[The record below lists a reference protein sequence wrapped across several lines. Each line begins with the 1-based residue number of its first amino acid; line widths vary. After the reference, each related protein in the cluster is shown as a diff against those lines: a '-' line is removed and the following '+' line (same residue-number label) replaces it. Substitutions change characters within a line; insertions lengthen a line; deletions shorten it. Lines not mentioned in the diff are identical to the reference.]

1 MKRSTLLWLFAL
13 GVVLGGS
20 AFAQTTVKVTFVV
33 NTATV
38 PDTLHPS
45 SIVQVR
51 GDTSPLT
58 WNGATGVNLTNIGG
72 DYWTGT
78 FDFPANSTVLYKY
91 FTNASS
97 ASGDQEHKGWENDIE
112 STSGN
117 RTLTT
122 GTTDM
127 VLPLEYVNG
136 SPSKQLQNWTPFP
149 SDASN
154 YHLLVR
160 VNMQGKEDFNP
171 ASQKVGVRGSNT
183 TNWGKT
189 GDLDWGATFFLT
201 KEQPHGNGGSRNY
214 NADNFY
220 SGILSIPV
228 AEFPAGQ
235 EVAMKFVIT
244 AIDATP
250 ADGPLTWESD
260 PNRISHV
267 GYGMQDTTIAWDW
280 FDRKAPQPFSGSD
293 TVMVTFKVDL
303 TKAIQSRGFKTGD
316 TLTVQTGWSGSARDE
331 NSVSPVRT
339 ILTKQGFTNTYTGSQ
354 KLVTKLN
361 SAVYYQ
367 FYVTKDGQDIRET
380 YYNFDYT
387 GSDNTLAERR
397 MVKFTTTTANVDDII
412 DSKTAAN
419 RMPVFRNTS
428 VLARPVRVTWTCDLR
443 PAFYQTTAGD
453 TLFDIQGTDHIWDP
467 ATVYSNGL
475 WMNGPAT
482 GNWTTWG
489 QTLRDDAPKQMYDDG
504 THGDAVSGDHI
515 YTVQFLYAP
524 DSTGSKKFVGQEF
537 KFGIKGGDN
546 EGGKGGFGNN
556 HIENIDDTQSDVTIH
571 SQFGSINPKYY
582 DAWDYNTS
590 TPVSV
595 GRPDGIPVVYRLD
608 QNYPNPFNPSTNIE
622 YTVEKAGWVTLKIF
636 NVLGQELKTLVS
648 GLAEA
653 GRYRVVFDAANLES
667 GVYMY
672 QLSTGNVREVRKMTL
687 VK

>member
-1 MKRSTLLWLFAL
+1 MKRATMLWVLTL
-13 GVVLGGS
+13 GVLLGGS
-20 AFAQTTVKVTFVV
+20 ALAQTVKVTFLV

-38 PDTLHPS
+38 PDTLHPMAV
-45 SIVQVR
+45 VQVR
-51 GDTSPLT
+51 GDTAPLT
-58 WNGATGVNLTNIGG
+58 WDGATGVNLTNIGG

-78 FDFPANSTVLYKY
+78 FDFPANATVNYKF

-97 ASGDQEHKGWENDIE
+97 ASGDNEHKGWENDIE
-112 STSGN
+112 SANGN

-122 GTTDM
+122 GTADL

-136 SPSKQLQNWTPFP
+136 TPTRQLQNWTPFP
-149 SDASN
+149 ADADH
-154 YHLLVR
+154 YHVHVR
-160 VNMQGKEDFNP
+160 VNMQGKEDFN
-171 ASQKVGVRGSNT
+171 AAAQKVGVRGSNT
-183 TNWGKT
+183 TNWGMT
-189 GDLDWGATFFLT
+189 GNLDWGNTFFLT

-220 SGILSIPV
+220 SGILEIPK

-235 EVAMKFVIT
+235 ELAMKFVIT
-244 AIDATP
+244 DINATP
-250 ADGPLTWESD
+250 TDGPLTWESD
-260 PNRISHV
+260 PNRLTHAPYS
-267 GYGMQDTTIAWDW
+267 MQDTTIHWDW

-293 TVMVTFKVDL
+293 TVTVTFQVDL

-316 TLTVQTGWSGSARDE
+316 TITVQTGWAGTARDE

-339 ILTKQGFTNTYTGSQ
+339 ILTKQGFTNIYTGSQ

-367 FYVTKDGQDIRET
+367 YYVTKDAQDIRET
-380 YYNFDYT
+380 FYNYEYA

-397 MVKFTTTTANVDDII
+397 MVMFTAATAAVNDVV
-412 DSKTAAN
+412 DSKTDGN

-443 PAFYQTTAGD
+443 PAYYQTMRGD

-467 ATVYSNGL
+467 ATVYPSGL

-482 GNWTTWG
+482 GAWTTWG
-489 QTLRDDAPKQMYDDG
+489 LTLREDTPKLMYDDG
-504 THGDAVSGDHI
+504 TNGDAVAGDHI

-546 EGGKGGFGNN
+546 EGGRGGFGNN
-556 HIENIDDTQSDVTIH
+556 HIENIDDSQSEVTIH
-571 SQFGSINPKYY
+571 SQFGSINPRYY
-582 DAWDYNTS
+582 NAWDFNTS
-590 TPVSV
+590 TPTSV
-595 GRPDGIPVVYRLD
+595 ERIDAAPVVYRLD
-608 QNYPNPFNPSTNIE
+608 QNYPNPFNPSTTIE
-622 YTVEKAGWVTLKIF
+622 YDVATAGWVTLKVF

-648 GLAEA
+648 GPATT
-653 GRYRVVFDAANLES
+653 GRYRVVFDASGFES
-667 GVYMY
+667 GIYLY
-672 QLSTGNVREVRKMTL
+672 QLTVGDVKVVRKMTL